1 MTLARRL
8 KRPFQLAML
17 KEPAYRFLFEPGPPD
32 EAVSIDC
39 ETTGLDPRRDDIVTI
54 AAIRIRGWRILTSE
68 RFEASVRPE
77 ARMKPD
83 AIKIHRLREADVAEG
98 LAIRDVLPALL
109 RFIGARPLVGYYLDF
124 DVAMLDKHVRR
135 LLGVGLPNQR
145 IETSALY
152 FERKYGDAPPGA
164 QFDLGFASLMSD
176 LKLPMLDQHD
186 AYSDALM
193 TAMIYLALR
202 DLKARDARI
211 ERQRFS
217 GVRHFEAG

>member
-1 MTLARRL
+1 MLPRWI

-39 ETTGLDPRRDDIVTI
+39 ETTGLNPRKDDIVTI
-54 AAIRIRGWRILTSE
+54 AAIKIRGARILTSE
-68 RFEASVRPE
+68 RFQATLRPE
-77 ARMKPD
+77 ARMRPD

-98 LAIRDVLPALL
+98 RAMRDVIPDFL
-109 RFIGARPLVGYYLDF
+109 RFIGGRPLVGYYLDF
-124 DVAMLDKHVRR
+124 DVTMLNKHVRR
-135 LLGVGLPNQR
+135 FLGVELPNQR

-152 FERKYGDAPPGA
+152 YERKYGDAPPGT
-164 QFDLGFASLMSD
+164 QVDLSFASLLDD
-176 LKLPMLDQHD
+176 LKLPILDQHD

-193 TAMIYLALR
+193 TAMIYVALR
-202 DLKARDARI
+202 DLKQRDVRI
-211 ERQRFS
+211 ERQRFK